1 MSAGRRRHAAARL
14 ACLAGLACV
23 ACVGLATAGCSSL
36 IGVPDVPAPD
46 GGQDAST
53 ATADAEGTSDATLP
67 DASAGPDAED
77 TETGAAPDSGTIS
90 TADTGPG

>member
-1 MSAGRRRHAAARL
+1 MMIQGRRRHAARF
-14 ACLAGLACV
+14 ACLACV
-23 ACVGLATAGCSSL
+23 AFAGLATAGCSSL

-53 ATADAEGTSDATLP
+53 ATADAGGSSDATLP
-67 DASAGPDAED
+67 DASSGPDAQD
-77 TETGAAPDSGTIS
+77 TEATAAPDSATSS